1 MYHLSRIEKKGKQVT
16 REKLIEIVR
25 KSLELLGEN
34 NAEFVELQEYSWDSL
49 GHLRIIIGIENELRN
64 EGKSLTIDLSEST
77 NFNKLENILKENK
90 LIS

>member
-1 MYHLSRIEKKGKQVT
+1 MYHLNRIDKKGKKVT

-25 KSLELLGEN
+25 KSLELLGDN
-34 NAEFVELQEYSWDSL
+34 NAEVVELQEYSWDSL

-90 LIS
+90 LIF

>member
-1 MYHLSRIEKKGKQVT
+1 MYHLNRIEKKGKQVT

-34 NAEFVELQEYSWDSL
+34 NAEVVDLQEYSWDSL

>member
-1 MYHLSRIEKKGKQVT
+1 VYHLNRIEKKGKQVT

-34 NAEFVELQEYSWDSL
+34 NAEVVDLQEYSWDSL

>member
-1 MYHLSRIEKKGKQVT
+1 VYHLNRIEKRGKQVT

-25 KSLELLGEN
+25 KSLELSGEN
-34 NAEFVELQEYSWDSL
+34 NAEVVELQEYSWDSL

>member
-1 MYHLSRIEKKGKQVT
+1 MYHLNRIEKKGKQVT

-34 NAEFVELQEYSWDSL
+34 NAEVVELQEYSWDSL

-77 NFNKLENILKENK
+77 NFNKLENILKVNK

>member
-1 MYHLSRIEKKGKQVT
+1 MYHLNRIEKRGKQVT

-25 KSLELLGEN
+25 KSLELSGEN
-34 NAEFVELQEYSWDSL
+34 NAEVVELQEYSWDSL

>member
-1 MYHLSRIEKKGKQVT
+1 VYHLNRIEKKGKQVT
-16 REKLIEIVR
+16 REKLTEIVR

-34 NAEFVELQEYSWDSL
+34 NAEVVELQEYSWDSL

>member
-1 MYHLSRIEKKGKQVT
+1 MYHLNRIEKKGKQVT
-16 REKLIEIVR
+16 REKLTEIVR

-34 NAEFVELQEYSWDSL
+34 NAEVVELQEYSWDSL

>member
-1 MYHLSRIEKKGKQVT
+1 MYHLKRIEKKGKQVT
-16 REKLIEIVR
+16 RAKLMEIVR

-34 NAEFVELQEYSWDSL
+34 NAEVVDLQEYSWDSL

>member
-1 MYHLSRIEKKGKQVT
+1 VT

-25 KSLELLGEN
+25 KSLELSGEN
-34 NAEFVELQEYSWDSL
+34 NAEVVELQEYSWDSL